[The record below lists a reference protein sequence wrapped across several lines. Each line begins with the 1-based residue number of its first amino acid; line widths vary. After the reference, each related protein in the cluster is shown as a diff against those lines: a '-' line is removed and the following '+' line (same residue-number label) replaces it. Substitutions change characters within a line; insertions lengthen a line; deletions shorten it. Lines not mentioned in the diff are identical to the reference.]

1 MMTKIGV
8 VVGTL
13 RKESFSRKWAT
24 NIVGLLP
31 DGFEVEFLEIGN
43 LPLYNEEY
51 DANSPAEY
59 TAFRDSVA
67 RQDAII
73 FATGE
78 YNRSIPGAL
87 KNALD
92 VASRPWG
99 QSVWGGKP
107 AMVVSHSISGIS
119 GSLAQFHLRQIL
131 AFLDMPVLGQPEVM
145 LANSQNLIGEDGNVN
160 NQGTVDFLQTAVD
173 AFVAFIENH
182 KA

>member
-1 MMTKIGV
+1 MTKIGV

-31 DGFEVEFLEIGN
+31 EGFEVEFLEIGN

-99 QSVWGGKP
+99 QSVWAGKP

-119 GSLAQFHLRQIL
+119 GSLSQYHLRQIL
-131 AFLDMPVLGQPEVM
+131 SYLDMPILNQPEVM
-145 LANSQNLIGEDGNVN
+145 LANSQNLIGEDGKVN
-160 NQGTVDFLQTAVD
+160 NQGTLDFLQSVVD
-173 AFVAFIENH
+173 VFVPFIAKH
-182 KA
+182 QA

>member
-1 MMTKIGV
+1 MTKIGV

-13 RKESFSRKWAT
+13 RKESFSRKWAK
-24 NIVGLLP
+24 NIVELLP
-31 DGFEVEFLEIGN
+31 EGFEVEFLEIGN

-59 TAFRDSVA
+59 TAFREGVA

-78 YNRSIPGAL
+78 YNRSIPGVL

-99 QSVWGGKP
+99 QSVWAGKP
-107 AMVVSHSISGIS
+107 ALVVTHSIAGLS
-119 GSLAQFHLRQIL
+119 GSLAQYQLRQIL
-131 AFLDMPVLGQPEVM
+131 AFLDMPVLAQPELM
-145 LANSQNLIGEDGNVN
+145 LANSQNLIGEDGKVN
-160 NQGTVDFLQTAVD
+160 NQGTIDFLQSAVD
-173 AFVAFIENH
+173 SFVAFIAKNN
-182 KA
+182 A